1 MFHHQIIQINKK
13 FIIIKTKIMIK
24 ILLQLLA
31 MMLIWQQELD
41 LTIMQ
46 IPNMITLTQ
55 TDLNL
60 MIMTILL

>member
-1 MFHHQIIQINKK
+1 
-13 FIIIKTKIMIK
+13 MIK